1 MASMEGLTVL
11 GVRHHSPA
19 CARLVRSAIK
29 ALRPAYVLIEGPADM
44 NARLGELL
52 LGHELPIAVF
62 TSSRNGSASRAS
74 WSPFCEYSPE
84 WVALTE
90 GHAAGAEVRFIDLP
104 AWDPAFA
111 DRDNR
116 YADSERR
123 YSQAIEKVCAAV
135 GMDNFDAFWD
145 HIAEVETDQEAL
157 AERLNAYFDA
167 TREAS
172 DGVQD
177 AEPGSDAAREEYM
190 AGWIAAAAVTAAKDR
205 KDLTDL
211 KSRNVLVVCGGF
223 HRPALIRLTEA
234 RLASNTTP
242 AWPSIPTPDT
252 GATAVSYLVPYS
264 FKRLDAFDGY
274 QSGMPSPEYY
284 QRLWE
289 LGPRDAATALTEVVV
304 TRLRERRQPVSTADL
319 IAARVT
325 ARGLASLRGHVDPA
339 RTDLLD
345 GLVSAL
351 VTEALDQPLPWT
363 GRGQLAAGTHPVV
376 VEMVAALSGTR
387 VGRLHPDTPLP
398 PLVHDVTAILERH
411 GLDGAGHT
419 ALDLTDG
426 AQREQSRLL
435 HALRVLGIP
444 GFTRESGPAPGSGD
458 GIFTERWTLTPSE
471 DRLSA
476 LIEAG
481 GYGATLA
488 EAATARLTERLTL
501 GRDLDTAASA
511 LFDAVLCG
519 IQTLAAET
527 ISTLKPSIAAEG
539 DLGSLGR
546 VLAAVLSLWRHD
558 HLLEAAG
565 SVALGTVIEAAVDR
579 VLWLAEGVRGASAPA
594 EPLRIA
600 TLVAARDAVLHAG
613 KRLGIDA
620 GHAVDV
626 MRRIAADRDAPPD
639 LRGAAYGFDWSLGTS
654 PSALADP
661 ARAIR
666 GVSDPAILGDWLSGL
681 FALAREQVL
690 AAESAASA
698 QPDAD
703 PAPAPD
709 SALTPVLT
717 SATSG
722 VLTILDTVIAS
733 MSDHDLLV
741 ALPALRQAFVYF
753 PPRERET
760 IANHVLRI
768 HGSDE
773 TGRAFIRPKA
783 DQVAIA
789 LARELDSHVQALLL
803 REGLTA

>member
-1 MASMEGLTVL
+1 MASMDGLTVL

-19 CARLVRSAIK
+19 CARLVGSAIK

-44 NARLGELL
+44 NERLGELL

-62 TSSRNGSASRAS
+62 TSSRQGSASRAS

-104 AWDPAFA
+104 AWDAAFA

-123 YSQAIEKVCAAV
+123 YSQAIEKLCAAV
-135 GMDNFDAFWD
+135 GMDNFDTFWD

-157 AERLNAYFDA
+157 AERLDAYFDA
-167 TREAS
+167 LREAS
-172 DGVQD
+172 DGAQGDAQD
-177 AEPGSDAAREEYM
+177 REQDGEPGSGAAREEYM
-190 AGWIAAAAVTAAKDR
+190 AGWIAAAVSAVRDR
-205 KDLTDL
+205 KD
-211 KSRNVLVVCGGF
+211 RNVLVVCGGF
-223 HRPALIRLTEA
+223 HRPALIRLAAA
-234 RLASNTTP
+234 RLASGTAP
-242 AWPSIPTPDT
+242 AWPSIPTPD
-252 GATAVSYLVPYS
+252 ADAAAVSYLVPYS

-289 LGPRDAATALTEVVV
+289 LGPRDAAAALTEVVV
-304 TRLRERRQPVSTADL
+304 TRLRSRRQPVSTADL

-325 ARGLASLRGHVDPA
+325 ARGLASLRGHADPA

-351 VTEALDQPLPWT
+351 VGEALDQPLPWT
-363 GRGQLAAGTHPVV
+363 GRGQLAAGTHPAV
-376 VEMVAALSGTR
+376 VEMVAALSGSH

-411 GLDGAGHT
+411 GLDGARDVS
-419 ALDLTDG
+419 LDLTDDG
-426 AQREQSRLL
+426 QRDQSRVL
-435 HALRVLGIP
+435 HSLRVLAIP

-458 GIFTERWTLTPSE
+458 GVFTERWALTPSE

-488 EAATARLTERLTL
+488 EAAGARLTERLAL

-519 IQTLAAET
+519 IRTIADET
-527 ISTLKPSIAAEG
+527 INALKPAVAAEG

-546 VLAAVLSLWRHD
+546 ILAAVLSLWRHD
-558 HLLEAAG
+558 RLLEAAG
-565 SVALGTVIEAAVDR
+565 SAALGTVIEAAVDR

-620 GHAVDV
+620 GHAVEV

-654 PSALADP
+654 PSTLADP

-666 GVSDPAILGDWLSGL
+666 GVSDPGILGDWLSGL

-690 AAESAASA
+690 EAESSASA
-698 QPDAD
+698 QPDTDPAD
-703 PAPAPD
+703 PAD
-709 SALTPVLT
+709 STTPGIL
-717 SATSG
+717 A
-722 VLTILDTVIAS
+722 ILDSVIAS
-733 MSDHDLLV
+733 MSDHELLV

-783 DQVAIA
+783 DQLAIA
-789 LARELDSHVQALLL
+789 RARELDSHVQALLL
-803 REGLTA
+803 REGLTV